1 MGEIMRI
8 QQQQLNT
15 RNYNNEQKSK
25 NNKQNFKGVLDG
37 ALTTTLMTLDTNPMA
52 NAVGIDLFA
61 MVAPRTYVDTKERN
75 KYAGAE
81 TFFREFTGTLIV
93 CLSASYLAKGIA
105 KLANRIINPK
115 TPINPKSW
123 FSKDSLMYL
132 DTASKE
138 INSTKDFVANVF
150 ENVSG
155 RDNKN
160 TNKFNEINWQNIK
173 WIDENK
179 WNKINWDNKKYIG
192 IHHNLKSKESIIN
205 LTSELINDKTISKKD
220 RKNLLQITESRIINA
235 LGVNNISTRY
245 KEKTLSTTIGNLLR
259 DTVDFGHDILTNKN
273 INKTSAINKLLK
285 INKIKAIG
293 GLTIASTLGLT
304 NQYIN
309 RKITEKRTGK
319 KGFVGDNNFA
329 QQVSDNTTSKTSTE
343 QPKKDKK
350 FIAEKVIASLG
361 MIAMAGA
368 VMKVKSPKDFVKK
381 LEFTGPVTSGNAIKT
396 VYASTLVGRF
406 LASDNKDELRESTT
420 RDYLG
425 FLNWLVLGGFASKG
439 VANLLDRKKESLF
452 NVSKEGKG
460 IKHWLND
467 ISLKSHKEIA
477 SKGTE
482 FAKKNMWKLNL
493 AHISGLA
500 YSTLALGVL
509 LPKLN
514 IFITNMKNKNNHQN
528 TNNSPSSPQKTSH
541 FEQFKTKV
549 LSNNYETLNKTV

>member
-15 RNYNNEQKSK
+15 RNYNNERKSK
-25 NNKQNFKGVLDG
+25 NNNPKFKGLLDG

-105 KLANRIINPK
+105 KLANKIINPK

-123 FSKDSLMYL
+123 YSKDSLMFL

-160 TNKFNEINWQNIK
+160 INKFNEINWQNIE

-179 WNKINWDNKKYIG
+179 WNKINWDNKKYTG

-220 RKNLLQITESRIINA
+220 RKNLLQITESRVINA

-329 QQVSDNTTSKTSTE
+329 QQVADNSTPKTTTE

-350 FIAEKVIASLG
+350 FIAEKLIASLG

-406 LASDNKDELRESTT
+406 LASDNKDELRESAT

-477 SKGTE
+477 SKGSE

-514 IFITNMKNKNNHQN
+514 IFITNMKNKN
-528 TNNSPSSPQKTSH
+528 SAKSSNATTKRVSH
-541 FEQFKTKV
+541 FEQFKNNV
-549 LSNNYETLNKTV
+549 LADNFDALNKTV

>member
-1 MGEIMRI
+1 MRI

-25 NNKQNFKGVLDG
+25 NNNPKFKGLLDG

-105 KLANRIINPK
+105 KLANKIINPK

-123 FSKDSLMYL
+123 YSKDSLMFL

-138 INSTKDFVANVF
+138 INSTKDFVTNVF

-160 TNKFNEINWQNIK
+160 INKFNEINWQNIE

-179 WNKINWDNKKYIG
+179 WNKINWDNKKYTG
-192 IHHNLKSKESIIN
+192 VHNNLKSKESIIN

-220 RKNLLQITESRIINA
+220 RKDLLQIIESRMINA
-235 LGVNNISTRY
+235 LGAGNVSTEY

-273 INKTSAINKLLK
+273 VEKGSAINKILK
-285 INKIKAIG
+285 INKIKSVGA
-293 GLTIASTLGLT
+293 LVIASTLGLT

-329 QQVSDNTTSKTSTE
+329 QQVSNNTTPKTTTE

-350 FIAEKVIASLG
+350 FIAEKLIASLG

-368 VMKVKSPKDFVKK
+368 VMKVKSPRDFVKK

-396 VYASTLVGRF
+396 VYASTLIGRF

-477 SKGTE
+477 SKGSE

-514 IFITNMKNKNNHQN
+514 IFITNMKNKN
-528 TNNSPSSPQKTSH
+528 SAKSSNASTKRVSH
-541 FEQFKTKV
+541 FEQFKNNV
-549 LSNNYETLNKTV
+549 LADNFDALNKTV

>member
-1 MGEIMRI
+1 MRI

-25 NNKQNFKGVLDG
+25 NNNPKFKGLLDG

-105 KLANRIINPK
+105 KLANKIINPK

-123 FSKDSLMYL
+123 YSKDSLMFL

-160 TNKFNEINWQNIK
+160 INKFNEINWQNIE

-179 WNKINWDNKKYIG
+179 WNKINWDNKKYTG
-192 IHHNLKSKESIIN
+192 VHNNLKSKDSIIN

-220 RKNLLQITESRIINA
+220 RKDLLQIIESRMINA
-235 LGVNNISTRY
+235 LGAGNVSTEY

-273 INKTSAINKLLK
+273 VEKGSAINKILK
-285 INKIKAIG
+285 INKIKSVGA
-293 GLTIASTLGLT
+293 LVIASTLGLT

-329 QQVSDNTTSKTSTE
+329 QQVSNNTTPKTTTE

-350 FIAEKVIASLG
+350 FIAEKLIASLG

-368 VMKVKSPKDFVKK
+368 VMKVKSPRDFVKK

-396 VYASTLVGRF
+396 VYASTLIGRF

-452 NVSKEGKG
+452 NVSNEGKG

-477 SKGTE
+477 SKGSE
-482 FAKKNMWKLNL
+482 FAKRNMWKLNL

-514 IFITNMKNKNNHQN
+514 IFITNMKNKN
-528 TNNSPSSPQKTSH
+528 SAKSSNASTKRVSH
-541 FEQFKTKV
+541 FEQFKNNV
-549 LSNNYETLNKTV
+549 LADNFDALNKTV

>member
-8 QQQQLNT
+8 QQQQLNI

-105 KLANRIINPK
+105 KLANKIINPK

-155 RDNKN
+155 RDNKKI
-160 TNKFNEINWQNIK
+160 NKFNKINWQNIE

-179 WNKINWDNKKYIG
+179 WNKINWDNKKYTG

-220 RKNLLQITESRIINA
+220 RKNLLQITESRVINA

-329 QQVSDNTTSKTSTE
+329 QQVSDISTPKTTTE
-343 QPKKDKK
+343 HPKKDKK
-350 FIAEKVIASLG
+350 FIAEKLIASLG

-406 LASDNKDELRESTT
+406 LASDNKDELRESAT

-500 YSTLALGVL
+500 YSTLALGVF

-514 IFITNMKNKNNHQN
+514 IFITNMKNKNNNQN
-528 TNNSPSSPQKTSH
+528 TKNSPSSPQKTSH

>member
-1 MGEIMRI
+1 MRI

-25 NNKQNFKGVLDG
+25 NNNPKFKGLLDG
-37 ALTTTLMTLDTNPMA
+37 GLTTTLMTLDTNPMA

-105 KLANRIINPK
+105 KLANKIINPK

-123 FSKDSLMYL
+123 YSKDSLMFL

-160 TNKFNEINWQNIK
+160 INKFNEINWQNIE

-179 WNKINWDNKKYIG
+179 WNKINWDNKKYTG
-192 IHHNLKSKESIIN
+192 VHNNLKSKDSIIN

-220 RKNLLQITESRIINA
+220 RKDLLQIIESRMINA
-235 LGVNNISTRY
+235 LGAGNVSTEY

-273 INKTSAINKLLK
+273 VEKGSAINKILK
-285 INKIKAIG
+285 INKIKSVGA
-293 GLTIASTLGLT
+293 LVIASTLGLT

-329 QQVSDNTTSKTSTE
+329 QQVSNNTTPKTTTE

-350 FIAEKVIASLG
+350 FIAEKLIASLG

-368 VMKVKSPKDFVKK
+368 VMKVKSPRDFVKK

-396 VYASTLVGRF
+396 VYASTLIGRF

-477 SKGTE
+477 SKGSE
-482 FAKKNMWKLNL
+482 FAKRNMWKLNL

-514 IFITNMKNKNNHQN
+514 IFITNMKNKN
-528 TNNSPSSPQKTSH
+528 SAKSSNASIKRVSH
-541 FEQFKTKV
+541 FEQFKNNV
-549 LSNNYETLNKTV
+549 LADNFDALNKTV

>member
-1 MGEIMRI
+1 M
-8 QQQQLNT
+8 
-15 RNYNNEQKSK
+15 
-25 NNKQNFKGVLDG
+25 
-37 ALTTTLMTLDTNPMA
+37 
-52 NAVGIDLFA
+52 
-61 MVAPRTYVDTKERN
+61 
-75 KYAGAE
+75 
-81 TFFREFTGTLIV
+81 
-93 CLSASYLAKGIA
+93 
-105 KLANRIINPK
+105 
-115 TPINPKSW
+115 
-123 FSKDSLMYL
+123 
-132 DTASKE
+132 
-138 INSTKDFVANVF
+138 
-150 ENVSG
+150 
-155 RDNKN
+155 
-160 TNKFNEINWQNIK
+160 
-173 WIDENK
+173 
-179 WNKINWDNKKYIG
+179 
-192 IHHNLKSKESIIN
+192 
-205 LTSELINDKTISKKD
+205 
-220 RKNLLQITESRIINA
+220 INA
-235 LGVNNISTRY
+235 LGAGNVSTEY

-273 INKTSAINKLLK
+273 VEKGSAINKILK
-285 INKIKAIG
+285 INKIKSVGA
-293 GLTIASTLGLT
+293 LVIASTLGLT

-329 QQVSDNTTSKTSTE
+329 QQVADNSTPKTTTE

-350 FIAEKVIASLG
+350 FIAEKLIASLG

-368 VMKVKSPKDFVKK
+368 VMKVKSPRDFVKK

-396 VYASTLVGRF
+396 VYASTLIGRF

-477 SKGTE
+477 SKGSE

-514 IFITNMKNKNNHQN
+514 IFITNMKNKNS
-528 TNNSPSSPQKTSH
+528 TKSSNASTKRVSH
-541 FEQFKTKV
+541 FEQFKNNV
-549 LSNNYETLNKTV
+549 LADNFDALNKTV

>member
-1 MGEIMRI
+1 MGEMMRI
-8 QQQQLNT
+8 QQQQLNIK
-15 RNYNNEQKSK
+15 NYNNNQKSK
-25 NNKQNFKGVLDG
+25 NNNPNFQGVLDG

-105 KLANRIINPK
+105 KLANKFINPETK
-115 TPINPKSW
+115 INPKSW
-123 FSKDSLMYL
+123 YSKDSLMYL
-132 DTASKE
+132 NTASE
-138 INSTKDFVANVF
+138 NTNSTKDYLSNVF

-155 RDNKN
+155 KDNHY
-160 TNKFNEINWQNIK
+160 TNKFNEINWQNVEWVDEKK
-173 WIDENK
+173 WDRIH
-179 WNKINWDNKKYIG
+179 WDNKKFEG
-192 IHHNLKSKESIIN
+192 IHHTLKSKDSIIN
-205 LTSELINDKTISKKD
+205 LTSKLIDDKTISKKD

-235 LGVNNISTRY
+235 LGVNNVSTKY
-245 KEKTLSTTIGNLLR
+245 KDKTLSTSIGNLLR

-273 INKTSAINKLLK
+273 INKNSAINKLLK
-285 INKIKAIG
+285 VNKIKALG
-293 GLTIASTLGLT
+293 GLAIASTLGLT

-309 RKITEKRTGK
+309 RKITEKRTGQ

-329 QQVSDNTTSKTSTE
+329 QQVSAKTTNSPKQE
-343 QPKKDKK
+343 QKKDKK
-350 FIAEKVIASLG
+350 FLAEKIAASVG
-361 MIAMAGA
+361 MAVMATG
-368 VMKVKSPKDFVKK
+368 VMKVKSPKDFLKK

-396 VYASTLVGRF
+396 VYASTLIGRF

-439 VANLLDRKKESLF
+439 VANLLDRKKENLF

-460 IKHWLND
+460 VKHWLND

-477 SKGTE
+477 SKGSE

-514 IFITNMKNKNNHQN
+514 IFITNRKNKNMAKKQIIP
-528 TNNSPSSPQKTSH
+528 TTPEPQRVSR
-541 FEQFKTKV
+541 FDEFKEKV
-549 LSNNYETLNKTV
+549 LNNNYETLNKTV

>member
-1 MGEIMRI
+1 MRI

-25 NNKQNFKGVLDG
+25 NNNLKFKGLLDG

-105 KLANRIINPK
+105 KLANKIINPK

-123 FSKDSLMYL
+123 YSKDSLMFL

-160 TNKFNEINWQNIK
+160 INKFNEINWQNIE

-179 WNKINWDNKKYIG
+179 WNKINWDNKKYTG
-192 IHHNLKSKESIIN
+192 VHNNLKSKDSIIN

-220 RKNLLQITESRIINA
+220 RKDLLQIIESRMINA
-235 LGVNNISTRY
+235 LGAGNVSTEY

-273 INKTSAINKLLK
+273 VEKGSAINKILK
-285 INKIKAIG
+285 INKIKSVGA
-293 GLTIASTLGLT
+293 LVIASTLGLT

-329 QQVSDNTTSKTSTE
+329 QQVSDNTTPKTTTE

-350 FIAEKVIASLG
+350 FIAEKLIASLG

-368 VMKVKSPKDFVKK
+368 VMKVKSPRDFVKK

-396 VYASTLVGRF
+396 VYASTLIGRF

-477 SKGTE
+477 SKGSE
-482 FAKKNMWKLNL
+482 FAKRNMWKLNL

-514 IFITNMKNKNNHQN
+514 IFITNMKNKN
-528 TNNSPSSPQKTSH
+528 SAKSSNASTKRVSH
-541 FEQFKTKV
+541 FEQFKNNV
-549 LSNNYETLNKTV
+549 LADNFDALNKTV

>member
-25 NNKQNFKGVLDG
+25 NNNPKFKGLLDG

-105 KLANRIINPK
+105 KLANKIINPK

-123 FSKDSLMYL
+123 YSKDSLMFL

-160 TNKFNEINWQNIK
+160 INKFNEINWQNIE

-179 WNKINWDNKKYIG
+179 WNKINWDNKKYTG
-192 IHHNLKSKESIIN
+192 VHNNLKSKDSIIN

-220 RKNLLQITESRIINA
+220 RKDLLQIIESRMINA
-235 LGVNNISTRY
+235 LGAGNVSTEY

-273 INKTSAINKLLK
+273 VEKGSAINKILK
-285 INKIKAIG
+285 INKIKSVGA
-293 GLTIASTLGLT
+293 LVIASTLGLT

-329 QQVSDNTTSKTSTE
+329 QQVSNNTTPKTTTE

-350 FIAEKVIASLG
+350 FIAEKLIASLG

-368 VMKVKSPKDFVKK
+368 VMKVKSPRDFVKK

-396 VYASTLVGRF
+396 VYASTLIGRF

-477 SKGTE
+477 SKGSE
-482 FAKKNMWKLNL
+482 FAKRNMWKLNL

-514 IFITNMKNKNNHQN
+514 IFITNMKNKN
-528 TNNSPSSPQKTSH
+528 SAKSSNASTKRVSH
-541 FEQFKTKV
+541 FEQFKNNV
-549 LSNNYETLNKTV
+549 LADNFDALNKTV

>member
-8 QQQQLNT
+8 QQQQLNIK
-15 RNYNNEQKSK
+15 NYNNEQKSK

-105 KLANRIINPK
+105 KLANKIINPK

-155 RDNKN
+155 RDNKKI
-160 TNKFNEINWQNIK
+160 NKFNEINWQNIE

-179 WNKINWDNKKYIG
+179 WNKINWDNKKYTG

-220 RKNLLQITESRIINA
+220 RKNLLQITESRVINA

-329 QQVSDNTTSKTSTE
+329 QQIADNTTPKTTTE
-343 QPKKDKK
+343 HPKKDKK
-350 FIAEKVIASLG
+350 FIAEKLIASLG

-406 LASDNKDELRESTT
+406 LASDNKDELRESAT

-500 YSTLALGVL
+500 YSTLALGVF

-528 TNNSPSSPQKTSH
+528 TKNSPSSTQKTSH

>member
-8 QQQQLNT
+8 QQQQLNI

-105 KLANRIINPK
+105 KLANKIINPK

-155 RDNKN
+155 RDNKKI
-160 TNKFNEINWQNIK
+160 NKFNEINWQNIE

-220 RKNLLQITESRIINA
+220 RKNLLQITESRVINA

-329 QQVSDNTTSKTSTE
+329 QQVADNSTPKTTTE
-343 QPKKDKK
+343 HPKKDKK
-350 FIAEKVIASLG
+350 FIAEKLITSLG

-406 LASDNKDELRESTT
+406 LASDNKDELRESAT

-477 SKGTE
+477 SKGSE
-482 FAKKNMWKLNL
+482 FAKRNMWKLNL

-509 LPKLN
+509 LSKLN
-514 IFITNMKNKNNHQN
+514 IFITNMKNKN
-528 TNNSPSSPQKTSH
+528 SAKSSNASTKRVSH
-541 FEQFKTKV
+541 FEQFKNNV
-549 LSNNYETLNKTV
+549 LADNFDSLNKTV

>member
-1 MGEIMRI
+1 
-8 QQQQLNT
+8 
-15 RNYNNEQKSK
+15 
-25 NNKQNFKGVLDG
+25 
-37 ALTTTLMTLDTNPMA
+37 
-52 NAVGIDLFA
+52 
-61 MVAPRTYVDTKERN
+61 
-75 KYAGAE
+75 
-81 TFFREFTGTLIV
+81 
-93 CLSASYLAKGIA
+93 
-105 KLANRIINPK
+105 
-115 TPINPKSW
+115 
-123 FSKDSLMYL
+123 MYL

-155 RDNKN
+155 RDNKKI
-160 TNKFNEINWQNIK
+160 NKFNEINWQNIE

-179 WNKINWDNKKYIG
+179 WNKINWDNKKYTG

-273 INKTSAINKLLK
+273 INRTSAINKLLK

-329 QQVSDNTTSKTSTE
+329 QQVSDNSTPKTTTE
-343 QPKKDKK
+343 HPKKDKK
-350 FIAEKVIASLG
+350 FIAEKLIASLG

-396 VYASTLVGRF
+396 VYASTLIGRF
-406 LASDNKDELRESTT
+406 LASDNKDELRESAT

-500 YSTLALGVL
+500 YSTLALGVF

-514 IFITNMKNKNNHQN
+514 IFITNMKNKNNNQN
-528 TNNSPSSPQKTSH
+528 TKNSPSSPQKTSH

>member
-1 MGEIMRI
+1 MRI

-25 NNKQNFKGVLDG
+25 NNNPKFKGLLDG

-105 KLANRIINPK
+105 KLANKIINPK

-123 FSKDSLMYL
+123 YSKDSLMFL

-160 TNKFNEINWQNIK
+160 INKFNEINWQNIE

-179 WNKINWDNKKYIG
+179 WNKINWDNKKYTG
-192 IHHNLKSKESIIN
+192 VHNNLKSKESIIN
-205 LTSELINDKTISKKD
+205 LTSELINDKKISKKD
-220 RKNLLQITESRIINA
+220 RKDLLQIIESRMINA
-235 LGVNNISTRY
+235 LGAGNVSTEY

-273 INKTSAINKLLK
+273 VEKGSAINKILK
-285 INKIKAIG
+285 INKIKSVGA
-293 GLTIASTLGLT
+293 LVIASTLGLT

-329 QQVSDNTTSKTSTE
+329 QQVSNNTTPKTTTE

-350 FIAEKVIASLG
+350 FIAEKLIASLG

-368 VMKVKSPKDFVKK
+368 VMKVKSPRDFVKK

-396 VYASTLVGRF
+396 VYASTLIGRF

-477 SKGTE
+477 SKGSE
-482 FAKKNMWKLNL
+482 FAKRNMWKLNL

-514 IFITNMKNKNNHQN
+514 IFITNMKNKN
-528 TNNSPSSPQKTSH
+528 SAKSSNASTKRVSH
-541 FEQFKTKV
+541 FEQFKNNV
-549 LSNNYETLNKTV
+549 LADNFDALNKTV

>member
-1 MGEIMRI
+1 MEKIMRI

-93 CLSASYLAKGIA
+93 CLSASYLAKGIS
-105 KLANRIINPK
+105 KLANKIINPK
-115 TPINPKSW
+115 TPINPNSW
-123 FSKDSLMYL
+123 FSKDSLIYL
-132 DTASKE
+132 DSASKE
-138 INSTKDFVANVF
+138 INSTKDFVTNVF

-160 TNKFNEINWQNIK
+160 INKFNEINWQNIE

-205 LTSELINDKTISKKD
+205 LTSELIDDKTISKKD
-220 RKNLLQITESRIINA
+220 RKNLLQITENRVINA

-245 KEKTLSTTIGNLLR
+245 KEKTLSTTISNLLR

-293 GLTIASTLGLT
+293 GLSIASTLGLT

-329 QQVSDNTTSKTSTE
+329 KQVSDNTTSKTTTE

-350 FIAEKVIASLG
+350 FIAEKLIASLG

-396 VYASTLVGRF
+396 VYASTLIGRF
-406 LASDNKDELRESTT
+406 LASDNKDELRESAT

-528 TNNSPSSPQKTSH
+528 TNNSLSSPQKTSH

-549 LSNNYETLNKTV
+549 LNNNYKTM

>member
-25 NNKQNFKGVLDG
+25 NNNPKFKGLLDG

-105 KLANRIINPK
+105 KLANKIINPK

-155 RDNKN
+155 RDNKKI
-160 TNKFNEINWQNIK
+160 NKFNEINWQNIE

-179 WNKINWDNKKYIG
+179 WNKINWDNKKYTG

-220 RKNLLQITESRIINA
+220 RKNLLQITESRVINA

-329 QQVSDNTTSKTSTE
+329 QQVADNSTPKTTTE
-343 QPKKDKK
+343 HPKKDKK
-350 FIAEKVIASLG
+350 FIAEKLITSLG

-368 VMKVKSPKDFVKK
+368 VMNVKSPKDFVKK

-406 LASDNKDELRESTT
+406 LASDNKDELRESAT

-500 YSTLALGVL
+500 YSTLALGVF

-549 LSNNYETLNKTV
+549 LSNNYKTM

>member
-25 NNKQNFKGVLDG
+25 NNNPKFKGLLDG

-105 KLANRIINPK
+105 KLANKIINPK

-160 TNKFNEINWQNIK
+160 INKFNEINWQNIE

-179 WNKINWDNKKYIG
+179 WNKINWDNKKYTG

-220 RKNLLQITESRIINA
+220 RKNLLQITESRVINA

-245 KEKTLSTTIGNLLR
+245 KDKTLSTTIGNLLR

-329 QQVSDNTTSKTSTE
+329 QQVSDNTTPKTTTE
-343 QPKKDKK
+343 HPKKDKK
-350 FIAEKVIASLG
+350 FIAEKIIASLG

-406 LASDNKDELRESTT
+406 LASDNKDELRESAT

-477 SKGTE
+477 SKGSE

-514 IFITNMKNKNNHQN
+514 IFITNMKNKNSAKFSNAS
-528 TNNSPSSPQKTSH
+528 TKRISH
-541 FEQFKTKV
+541 FEQFKNNV
-549 LSNNYETLNKTV
+549 LADNFDALNKTV

>member
-1 MGEIMRI
+1 MRI

-25 NNKQNFKGVLDG
+25 NNNPKFKGLLDG

-105 KLANRIINPK
+105 KLANKIINPK

-123 FSKDSLMYL
+123 YSKDSLMFL

-160 TNKFNEINWQNIK
+160 INKFNEINWQNIE

-179 WNKINWDNKKYIG
+179 WNKINWDNKKYTG
-192 IHHNLKSKESIIN
+192 VHNNLKSKDSIIN
-205 LTSELINDKTISKKD
+205 LTSELINDKKISKKD
-220 RKNLLQITESRIINA
+220 RKDLLQIIESRMINA
-235 LGVNNISTRY
+235 LGAGNVSTEY

-273 INKTSAINKLLK
+273 VEKGSTINKILK
-285 INKIKAIG
+285 INKIKSVGA
-293 GLTIASTLGLT
+293 LVIASTLGLT

-329 QQVSDNTTSKTSTE
+329 QQVSNNTTPKTTTE

-350 FIAEKVIASLG
+350 FIAEKLIASLG

-368 VMKVKSPKDFVKK
+368 VMKVKSPRDFVKK

-396 VYASTLVGRF
+396 VYASTLIGRF

-420 RDYLG
+420 RDYFG

-460 IKHWLND
+460 IKHWLNE

-477 SKGTE
+477 SKGSE

-514 IFITNMKNKNNHQN
+514 IFITNMKNKNSAKFSNAS
-528 TNNSPSSPQKTSH
+528 TKRVSH
-541 FEQFKTKV
+541 FEQFKNNV
-549 LSNNYETLNKTV
+549 LADNFDALNKTV

>member
-1 MGEIMRI
+1 MRI

-25 NNKQNFKGVLDG
+25 NNNPKFKGLLDG

-105 KLANRIINPK
+105 KLANKIINPK

-155 RDNKN
+155 RDNKKI
-160 TNKFNEINWQNIK
+160 NKFNEINWQNIE

-179 WNKINWDNKKYIG
+179 WNKINWDNKKYTG

-220 RKNLLQITESRIINA
+220 RKNLLQITESRVINA

-329 QQVSDNTTSKTSTE
+329 QQVADNSTPKTTTE
-343 QPKKDKK
+343 HPKKDKK
-350 FIAEKVIASLG
+350 FIAEKLIASLG

-396 VYASTLVGRF
+396 VYASTLIGRF
-406 LASDNKDELRESTT
+406 LASDNKDELRESAT

-514 IFITNMKNKNNHQN
+514 IFITNMKNKNSAKASNAS
-528 TNNSPSSPQKTSH
+528 TKRVSH
-541 FEQFKTKV
+541 FEQFKNNV
-549 LSNNYETLNKTV
+549 LADNFDALNKTV